1 MDEPVMDELLTSQ
14 YVAYEIAGEKY
25 ALKISDVY
33 EIIKMQNI
41 TPIHNSKPYLEGII
55 NLRGKII
62 PVVNLHK
69 RFGLVNYTST
79 KKTRIVV
86 VKSRNE
92 MIGIVVDKVN
102 QVIRFSDIQPPPE
115 IVAGIDGSYF
125 EGVGITEEGVISI
138 LKIDKVLHE

>member
-1 MDEPVMDELLTSQ
+1 MNELLTSL
-14 YVAYEIAGEKY
+14 YVAYELADEKY
-25 ALKISDVY
+25 AIKISDVH

-41 TPIHNSKPYLEGII
+41 TPIPNSQPFLEGVI

-69 RFGLVNYTST
+69 RLGLVNYTST

-86 VKSRNE
+86 VKSRGE

-102 QVIRFSDIQPPPE
+102 HVIRFSDIQPPPE
-115 IVAGIDGSYF
+115 MVAGIDGSYF
-125 EGVGITEEGVISI
+125 DGIGITDEGVVSI
-138 LKIDKVLHE
+138 LKIDYVLHE